1 MEKRNQKASEH
12 ALLKISNVDAFYGTF
27 QALWDVSLVIEPG
40 EIVALIGS
48 NASGKSTL
56 INTISGL
63 IHPANGS
70 IRFDGRDIS
79 ASDPYETVTLGI
91 SQVPEGRRI
100 FPDMTVLDNLILGS
114 YNRQAR
120 PSKEQN
126 L

>member
-114 YNRQAR
+114 YNRR
-120 PSKEQN
+120 
-126 L
+126 